1 VNRKLLM
8 TWCVIAEKLKGL
20 RQKGRKGRQKGR

>member
-1 VNRKLLM
+1 M